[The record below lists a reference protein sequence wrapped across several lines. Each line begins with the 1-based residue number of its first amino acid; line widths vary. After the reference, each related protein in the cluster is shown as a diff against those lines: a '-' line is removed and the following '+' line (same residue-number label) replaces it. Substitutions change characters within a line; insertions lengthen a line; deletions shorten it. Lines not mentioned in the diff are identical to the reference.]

1 MSATTAATTT
11 TATSRFALDLP
22 APSSLAFSRLTLE
35 SAGSPAPWQTIPN
48 VPLRPRVLVAALV
61 TLSRALAESREQGAI
76 LVDALAR
83 ARQACDQ
90 QRLAAQGAKEGV
102 LQASKA
108 AQDAHAEAKRVE
120 KLNGA
125 FKAGADRTV
134 AALDRRVLRSL
145 RKGKG
150 KGKAKEVL
158 GAEASAEP
166 DSPLSPFAF
175 VEELLVDLELDAA
188 EVHKGVADTVLDDE
202 WQAIE
207 DELVATIAAR
217 AIEKASPKLTSEFR
231 LPELPA
237 AGAEPLEA
245 HDDGERTTDG
255 AEASASP
262 TRGRAMSL
270 PPTPPGSVH
279 SSSSE
284 RDETDAGESD
294 YDSLVSLLTPL
305 VHPVLALLFRTHT
318 LLDQRLTSSIDHF
331 ESLVRASAKAVDV
344 HRQSV
349 VRLNKLSNKLRDL
362 QFLERRERE
371 EEERVMEEMRDTVVE
386 LARWRKGI
394 VPDEG
399 EPSQEEE
406 EE

>member
-1 MSATTAATTT
+1 MSATTAIAH
-11 TATSRFALDLP
+11 FVLDLP
-22 APSSLAFSRLTLE
+22 ATSAFSRLTLE

-48 VPLRPRVLVAALV
+48 VPLRPRILVAALV
-61 TLSRALAESREQGAI
+61 TLSRALADSQEQGAI

-83 ARQACDQ
+83 ARLACDQ
-90 QRLAAQGAKEGV
+90 QRLAAQAAKEGV
-102 LQASKA
+102 LQASKP

-120 KLNGA
+120 KMNGA

-134 AALDRRVLRSL
+134 AALDRKVLRSL
-145 RKGKG
+145 RKGE
-150 KGKAKEVL
+150 AEEVL
-158 GAEASAEP
+158 GAEASSEP
-166 DSPLSPFAF
+166 DSPMSPFAF

-188 EVHKGVADTVLDDE
+188 EVHKGVAHTVLDDE

-207 DELVATIAAR
+207 DDLVATIAAR
-217 AIEKASPKLTSEFR
+217 EIEKASPKLTSAFR
-231 LPELPA
+231 LPQLPA
-237 AGAEPLEA
+237 AGAEPLETP
-245 HDDGERTTDG
+245 DRGERAADG
-255 AEASASP
+255 LGAGL

-284 RDETDAGESD
+284 RDDAEAEED
-294 YDSLVSLLTPL
+294 DTDSLAALLTPL
-305 VHPVLALLFRTHT
+305 VHPVLALLFRTRT

-331 ESLVRASAKAVDV
+331 ESLVRASAKAVDL

-349 VRLNKLSNKLRDL
+349 VRLNKLSTKLRDL

-386 LARWRKGI
+386 LARWRKGG
-394 VPDEG
+394 VVDA
-399 EPSQEEE
+399 EEE
-406 EE
+406 

>member
-1 MSATTAATTT
+1 MSATAT
-11 TATSRFALDLP
+11 TATLTAASHFALDLP
-22 APSSLAFSRLTLE
+22 ATSAFSRLTLE
-35 SAGSPAPWQTIPN
+35 SAGSPAPWQTTPN

-61 TLSRALAESREQGAI
+61 TLSRALAESREQAAI

-90 QRLAAQGAKEGV
+90 QRVAAQAAKEGV
-102 LQASKA
+102 LHASKA
-108 AQDAHAEAKRVE
+108 AQDAHAEAKRIE

-145 RKGKG
+145 RA
-150 KGKAKEVL
+150 GKAAAEVL

-166 DSPLSPFAF
+166 GSPLSPFAF
-175 VEELLVDLELDAA
+175 IEELLDDLELDAA
-188 EVHKGVADTVLDDE
+188 EVHKGVADVTLDDE

-207 DELVATIAAR
+207 DDLVATIAAR
-217 AIEKASPKLTSEFR
+217 AVEKASPKLTTFR
-231 LPELPA
+231 LPGLPA
-237 AGAEPLEA
+237 TGSEPL
-245 HDDGERTTDG
+245 DDERSEG
-255 AEASASP
+255 ATEGSETSLSP

-284 RDETDAGESD
+284 RGGGDHASNEGSDHDA
-294 YDSLVSLLTPL
+294 LVSLLTPL
-305 VHPVLALLFRTHT
+305 VHPVLALLFRAHT
-318 LLDQRLTSSIDHF
+318 LLDDRLTTAVDHF
-331 ESLVRASAKAVDV
+331 ESLVRASARAVDA

-349 VRLNKLSNKLRDL
+349 ARLNRLSTKLRDL
-362 QFLERRERE
+362 QFLEKRERE
-371 EEERVMEEMRDTVVE
+371 EEERVMDELRDTVVE

-394 VPDEG
+394 VAPDPDE
-399 EPSQEEE
+399 EELAE
-406 EE
+406 QDE

>member
-1 MSATTAATTT
+1 MSATTAATA
-11 TATSRFALDLP
+11 TATSHFALDLP

-48 VPLRPRVLVAALV
+48 APLRPRVLVAALV
-61 TLSRALAESREQGAI
+61 TLSRALAESREQGAV

-90 QRLAAQGAKEGV
+90 QRLAAQSAKEGV

-108 AQDAHAEAKRVE
+108 AQDAHAEAKRVG

-134 AALDRRVLRSL
+134 AALDRRVLCSL
-145 RKGKG
+145 R

-166 DSPLSPFAF
+166 DSPLSPFAS

-188 EVHKGVADTVLDDE
+188 EVHKGVADTVLDEE

-207 DELVATIAAR
+207 DDLVKTMAAR
-217 AIEKASPKLTSEFR
+217 AIEKASPRLTSEFR
-231 LPELPA
+231 LPGLPA

-245 HDDGERTTDG
+245 RDDGERATEG
-255 AEASASP
+255 SEASASP
-262 TRGRAMSL
+262 ARGRAMSL

-284 RDETDAGESD
+284 RDDPAEDVSD

-318 LLDQRLTSSIDHF
+318 LLDQRLTTAIDHF

-362 QFLERRERE
+362 QFLEQRERE
-371 EEERVMEEMRDTVVE
+371 EEERVMEEMRDTLVE

-394 VPDEG
+394 VPDE
-399 EPSQEEE
+399 EVAQDQEE
-406 EE
+406 

>member
-11 TATSRFALDLP
+11 ATSHFALDLP

-90 QRLAAQGAKEGV
+90 QRLAAQSAKEGV

-134 AALDRRVLRSL
+134 AALDRRVFRSL
-145 RKGKG
+145 R

-202 WQAIE
+202 WKAIE
-207 DELVATIAAR
+207 DDLVATIAAR
-217 AIEKASPKLTSEFR
+217 AIEKASSRLTSEFR

-237 AGAEPLEA
+237 AGAEPLNERSEG
-245 HDDGERTTDG
+245 DVSGGDGSNAD
-255 AEASASP
+255 ASP

-284 RDETDAGESD
+284 RDDPAEDESD
-294 YDSLVSLLTPL
+294 YDSLISLLTPL

-386 LARWRKGI
+386 LARLRKGI

-399 EPSQEEE
+399 EAEEAE
-406 EE
+406 E